1 MNIHAF
7 RKHLAE
13 ELEGIPADAERSFES
28 YAVTTAALARQ
39 LLEYLAI
46 DDLSVP
52 DGFRDEPPNYPLR
65 MVLDRILHFRV
76 LYQDAIT
83 FNVPGMAD
91 LFTLYSDQT
100 QEYRDHLY
108 IRLGDYRDVV
118 GRLASDDRYV
128 ARHLLRRSV
137 TLMNSVMRGSSDG
150 MAPRELLK
158 QGAFRN
164 WVLRMLYNAWDLLVT
179 LTEAGEVSCPEL
191 SVECYEHRFGDG
203 DDEYLQDFS
212 AVSTGRDL
220 IGGYG
225 RFWWWG
231 VPPYA
236 KLDIGGRERHCMF
249 LSAIRSE
256 DARTKCYLVV
266 TFDSFIEI
274 FQDARRQLDGA

>member
-1 MNIHAF
+1 M
-7 RKHLAE
+7 
-13 ELEGIPADAERSFES
+13 
-28 YAVTTAALARQ
+28 
-39 LLEYLAI
+39 
-46 DDLSVP
+46 
-52 DGFRDEPPNYPLR
+52 
-65 MVLDRILHFRV
+65 

-150 MAPRELLK
+150 MAPREQLK
-158 QGAFRN
+158 QSAFRN
-164 WVLRMLYNAWDLLVT
+164 WVLRMFYNAWDLLVT
-179 LTEAGEVSCPEL
+179 LAEAGEVTCPEL
-191 SVECYEHRFGDG
+191 SVECYEDSFGDG
-203 DDEYLQDFS
+203 DDEYFQDFS

-220 IGGYG
+220 IRGYG
-225 RFWWWG
+225 RFWWWAAAAS
-231 VPPYA
+231 A
-236 KLDIGGRERHCMF
+236 KLEIGGRERHCMF
-249 LSAIRSE
+249 LSAIKSE
-256 DARTKCYLVV
+256 DERTKCYLVV